1 MLPTCHR
8 VPTTASAF
16 CVLRAAITCLHPS
29 LFPPSCKLALHLI
42 RAHLHRRYGGCEL
55 HGRKEVRPQ
64 SSAARR
70 AILMI
75 SVPLLAHQYSSPLP
89 ACAASHH
96 LIRNAARAR
105 GKDAASKA
113 QRSHFGKKRFE
124 VLRTGLS
131 RSGGVARTNKPQN
144 AGKERPEISLAH
156 ARWPQHGPEHGFE
169 ASELDYGL
177 RSPFSPVARARSP
190 SVPSSASNRSKIL
203 RALDADSRL

>member
-1 MLPTCHR
+1 MPRDGRSSDHR
-8 VPTTASAF
+8 PWEK
-16 CVLRAAITCLHPS
+16 RAVVAVEGRGAAPY
-29 LFPPSCKLALHLI
+29 ALI
-42 RAHLHRRYGGCEL
+42 FIVGMAGANYMGG
-55 HGRKEVRPQ
+55 K
-64 SSAARR
+64 
-70 AILMI
+70 
-75 SVPLLAHQYSSPLP
+75 
-89 ACAASHH
+89 
-96 LIRNAARAR
+96 RNAARAR

-131 RSGGVARTNKPQN
+131 RSGGVARTSRPQN

-169 ASELDYGL
+169 ARELDHGL

-203 RALDADSRL
+203 RTLDADSPGAGPTDSPDARFTWAVSSPDVSTSPFSLCRSYSQHSWSA